1 MEFNPGKK
9 VKAMSPSGEAYFAYL
24 PEPINKEF
32 SWEDK
37 RITTLLEE
45 ARGWLGE
52 LNAYSRLVP
61 DVDFFIASHIAKEAD
76 QSSRIEGTKTTLEEL
91 YVDPED
97 FDDEEKVSD
106 QEEVKNY
113 IAALNYSVEK
123 IQTPHE
129 PPLSL
134 RLICDAHRLLL
145 AGVRGYKKHPGEVRK
160 IQNKIGGS
168 AGNLKDATFIPPAP
182 EAVPGLLHDL
192 EMFWHNNELEM
203 PDLIKVALAHYQFET
218 IHPFADGNGRIGRLI
233 IILQLMSYGIMQK
246 PTLYLSDYF
255 EKNRAAYYDS
265 LARVPESG
273 DIEQWIRFFLTG
285 VAETA
290 RHGKETLEQIIDLRA
305 KYESVIEAHSG
316 IKSKRLA
323 KNLLKHLFSKP
334 VVTARDVEAMLSISK
349 PTATALVNS
358 LAEAGILKEKTGY
371 ARNRVF
377 VLHEYLGLFNNH

>member
-9 VKAMSPSGEAYFAYL
+9 VKAVSPSGEAYFAYL
-24 PEPINKEF
+24 PEPINKEY

-52 LNAYSRLVP
+52 LNAYSKLVP
-61 DVDFFIASHIAKEAD
+61 DVDYFIQSHIAKEAD

-91 YVDPED
+91 YLDPED

-113 IAALNYSVEK
+113 ITALNYAVEK
-123 IQTPHE
+123 ITTPNE

-145 AGVRGYKKHPGEVRK
+145 AGVRGYKKHPGEIRK

-168 AGNLKDATFIPPAP
+168 TNNLKDATFIPPTP
-182 EAVPGLLHDL
+182 EVVPELLHDL
-192 EMFWHNNELEM
+192 EKFWHNSELEM
-203 PDLIKVALAHYQFET
+203 PDLIRIALAHYQFET

-255 EKNRAAYYDS
+255 EKNRAAYYDA

-290 RHGKETLEQIIDLRA
+290 KHGKETLENIIDLRA
-305 KYESVIEAHSG
+305 KYESIIDRHPA
-316 IKSKRLA
+316 IKSRRAA
-323 KNLLKHLFSKP
+323 KELLTHLFSKP
-334 VVTARDVEAMLSISK
+334 VVTAREVEVRLAVSK
-349 PTATALVNS
+349 PTATALVNN
-358 LAEAGILKEKTGY
+358 LTEAGILKEKTGY

-377 VLHEYLGLFNNH
+377 VLHEYLALFNNQ